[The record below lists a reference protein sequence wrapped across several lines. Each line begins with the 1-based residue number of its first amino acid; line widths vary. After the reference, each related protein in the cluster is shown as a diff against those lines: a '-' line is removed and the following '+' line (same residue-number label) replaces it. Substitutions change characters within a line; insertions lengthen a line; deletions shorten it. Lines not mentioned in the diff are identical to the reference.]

1 MTGEPP
7 LTGESP
13 STGEPA
19 PPPLRWLFGDAGQRR
34 LARRYWLRDPWV
46 GAAELALHYSMRAM
60 PIDMCSASG
69 AAITT
74 FTRRLYPESEA
85 RARKVWAALRP
96 EEADARSVDAAIDR
110 LWRNVGRTMH
120 EYSVIDRLWAAGRIE
135 VAGIE
140 HLHEARDQGKPIL
153 VAPVH
158 LGNWEIVLVT
168 GIACGHCGSGIYEP
182 PQNRFEHRI
191 ANRVRARYGAR
202 FVAAGPHSA
211 REAVRELRSRRGPF
225 IVYVDE
231 FIRGRVQ
238 APSFGRPLR
247 MDANIAYAVRLAAL
261 TGAALIPAYCLRID
275 DSAQFKV
282 QFLPPVP
289 LAEGGDRAADI
300 AENMKRLDA
309 AIAPVIQA
317 HLDQWYFALDFE
329 LDG

>member
-1 MTGEPP
+1 MDTMS
-7 LTGESP
+7 GESP
-13 STGEPA
+13 ATGELP
-19 PPPLRWLFGDAGQRR
+19 PPPLRWLFGDANQRR
-34 LARRYWLRDPWV
+34 TARRYWLRDPIV
-46 GAAELALHYSMRAM
+46 GAAELTLHYAMRAM
-60 PIDMCSASG
+60 PIDVCSYSG
-69 AAITT
+69 AAITY
-74 FTRRLYPESEA
+74 FTRRLYPKSEA
-85 RARKVWAALRP
+85 RARKLWAALRP
-96 EEADARSVDAAIDR
+96 EEADARAVDAAMDR

-135 VAGIE
+135 VSGIE
-140 HLHEARDQGKPIL
+140 RLHEARDQGKPIL

-158 LGNWEIVLVT
+158 LGNWEIILVT

-247 MDANIAYAVRLAAL
+247 KDANIAYAVRLAAL

-275 DSAQFKV
+275 DSARFKV

-289 LAEGGDRAADI
+289 LAEGGDREADI
-300 AENMKRLDA
+300 AENMKRLDT

-317 HLDQWYFALDFE
+317 HLDQWYFALDFGS
-329 LDG
+329 DS

>member
-1 MTGEPP
+1 MDTM
-7 LTGESP
+7 TGESP
-13 STGEPA
+13 PP
-19 PPPLRWLFGDAGQRR
+19 PPPLRWLIGDADQRR
-34 LARRYWLRDPWV
+34 VARRYWLRDPMV
-46 GAAELALHYSMRAM
+46 GAAELALHYAIRAM
-60 PIDMCSASG
+60 PIDVCSYSG
-69 AAITT
+69 AAITYL
-74 FTRRLYPESEA
+74 TRHLYPASDA
-85 RARKVWAALRP
+85 RARRVWAAMHP
-96 EEADARSVDAAIDR
+96 EAADAASIDAAVDR

-191 ANRVRARYGAR
+191 ANLARTRYGAR

-211 REAVRELRSRRGPF
+211 REAVRELRARHGPF
-225 IVYVDE
+225 IIYIDE
-231 FIRGRVQ
+231 FVRGRVQ
-238 APSFGRPLR
+238 APAFGRPLR

-261 TGAALIPAYCLRID
+261 TGAVVIPAYCLRID
-275 DSAQFKV
+275 DTAWFKV
-282 QFLPPVP
+282 QFLPPIP
-289 LAEGGDRAADI
+289 LADSGDRDADI
-300 AENMKRLDA
+300 AENMRRLDA
-309 AIAPVIQA
+309 AIAPVIMA

-329 LDG
+329 FDS

>member
-1 MTGEPP
+1 MDIR
-7 LTGESP
+7 TGESP
-13 STGEPA
+13 
-19 PPPLRWLFGDAGQRR
+19 PPPLRWLFGDADQRR
-34 LARRYWLRDPWV
+34 IAGRYWLRDPVV
-46 GAAELALHYSMRAM
+46 GAAETVLHYAMRAM
-60 PIDMCSASG
+60 PIDMCSYSG
-69 AAITT
+69 AAMTSL
-74 FTRRLYPESEA
+74 TRRLYPESEA
-85 RARKVWAALRP
+85 RARKAWVALRP
-96 EEADARSVDAAIDR
+96 EAADAHSVDAAMDR

-135 VAGIE
+135 VSGIE

-153 VAPVH
+153 VAPIH

-202 FVAAGPHSA
+202 LVAAGAHSV

-247 MDANIAYAVRLAAL
+247 LDANIAYAVRLGVL
-261 TGAALIPAYCLRID
+261 TGAAVIPAYCLRIGD
-275 DSAQFKV
+275 NARFKV
-282 QFLPPVP
+282 QFLPPLV
-289 LAEGGDRAADI
+289 LAETGDRKGDI
-300 AENMKRLDA
+300 AENMNRLDA

-317 HLDQWYFALDFE
+317 HLDQWYFAMDFE
-329 LDG
+329 FDS